1 MNIALW
7 ALQIVGGLYFIYV
20 GISHFILP
28 PGLPAMMAWMYELSP
43 TIHVVAGVLEIL
55 GGLGLILP
63 AITRIQTRLVPIA
76 AVGLALVMV
85 GAALWHIQRGEF
97 ANIGINIGNIVL
109 LAFLA
114 YGRWKLSPLKDRGKA
129 ASA

>member
-76 AVGLALVMV
+76 AVGLALVMI